1 VPLSGFL
8 NLSAVYFFKS
18 IPDLFHSGSACGIQP
33 FRASS
38 SQSAAVP
45 FGTPY
50 LLDVHAISPV
60 ARENLISKDSLTKW
74 NLLCE
79 KMSENLFSRGNHAS
93 KSHNSALFQPEDFHK
108 TSSWDLRFRSSP
120 KTFSSAQSNRQF
132 PALSRRIELSTV
144 FCLRVTHDFSSSFH
158 PFQTEA
164 RNRFPPDLKT
174 KEFPNSLSSG
184 VDSLLKE
191 SIA

>member
-1 VPLSGFL
+1 MPLAGSL

-18 IPDLFHSGSACGIQP
+18 IPVLFHSGSACGIHP

-45 FGTPY
+45 FGTLY
-50 LLDVHAISPV
+50 HLDVHAISPV
-60 ARENLISKDSLTKW
+60 ARGNLISKDLLTKW

-79 KMSENLFSRGNHAS
+79 KMSENFFSRRNHGS
-93 KSHNSALFQPEDFHK
+93 KPRNLALFKPEDFHK

-120 KTFSSAQSNRQF
+120 KTFSSAHGNRQS

-144 FCLRVTHDFSSSFH
+144 FCLRVAHDFSSSFH
-158 PFQTEA
+158 PFQTEV
-164 RNRFPPDLKT
+164 RNEFLPDLKT
-174 KEFPNSLSSG
+174 RELPNSLSSG
-184 VDSLLKE
+184 VDSV
-191 SIA
+191 